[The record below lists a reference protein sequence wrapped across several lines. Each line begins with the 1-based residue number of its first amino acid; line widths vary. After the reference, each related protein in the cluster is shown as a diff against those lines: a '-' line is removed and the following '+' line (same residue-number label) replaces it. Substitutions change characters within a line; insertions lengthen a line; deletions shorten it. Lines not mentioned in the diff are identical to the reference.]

1 MIQPTLRRFAYAQ
14 TVTKWLGLL
23 ARLITGG
30 VWLAAGGIKLL
41 DPSASVRAVR
51 AYELLPEA
59 IVPTFGYL
67 LPAVEV
73 AIGLMLI
80 FGLFTRAAAIASIL
94 LFAMFIAGIVSVW
107 MRGISIECGCFGGGG
122 ANADATSDYPWE
134 IARDT
139 GLLLLSAFLVW
150 RPSTPFAADN
160 LLSSPTRTPEEQLN
174 G

>member
-1 MIQPTLRRFAYAQ
+1 M
-14 TVTKWLGLL
+14 TKWLGLA
-23 ARLITGG
+23 ARLLTGG
-30 VWLAAGGIKLL
+30 VWLVAGGIKLL

-51 AYELLPEA
+51 AYEILPEA

-80 FGLFTRAAAIASIL
+80 VGLFTRAAAIASIV

-122 ANADATSDYPWE
+122 ANEDATSDYPWE
-134 IARDT
+134 IARDI

-150 RPSTPFAADN
+150 RPATPFALDS
-160 LLSSPTRTPEEQLN
+160 LLFATPATTDSPR
-174 G
+174 

>member
-1 MIQPTLRRFAYAQ
+1 M
-14 TVTKWLGLL
+14 KWLGLL

-30 VWLAAGGIKLL
+30 VWLVAGGIKLL

-51 AYELLPEA
+51 AYEILPEA

-73 AIGLMLI
+73 AIGLLLI
-80 FGLFTRAAAIASIL
+80 AGLFTRAAAIASMV
-94 LFAMFIAGIVSVW
+94 LFAMFIVGIISVW

-122 ANADATSDYPWE
+122 VNENAASDYPWE

-139 GLLLLSAFLVW
+139 GLLLLSAFLAW
-150 RPSTPFAADN
+150 RPTTPLALDS
-160 LLSSPTRTPEEQLN
+160 LLSSPTKTPEEQFH